1 MDNRPLSQS
10 SLDPGLLAGF
20 TPAQLAQLRRA
31 LDSTPTASSP
41 GPQGPTMSSSAPNTG
56 QPDASPAAAS
66 AAPPIT
72 PYHSHRSHLSLSS
85 LAPPEPPQ
93 LAFSA
98 APAPLFP
105 TYGSQ
110 PAPSLGFPG
119 VMQAAMPL
127 AAPSPTQPFV
137 GFNATQAPGTSQRVN
152 IERRTSAAR
161 NAAGPSRQP
170 RGASS
175 APRATRSRRS
185 QAPVVPRGIH
195 KEIGPCLTEAGQLRL
210 VAHVYP
216 PSLAPD
222 AESMGY
228 KFPLFQFRYS
238 TMRDY
243 LNSFGL
249 ARTYER
255 PFETSI
261 VTFVE
266 DIIADLRA
274 SPLGY
279 DFAQVLNFSQ
289 HRHEQLELQLLSLHN
304 KGTPT
309 QDGQAWLHRYPVAPD
324 MTIATLASSMF
335 VLYFCKP
342 RLCIRDGAL
351 HVYFVVANAP
361 VSLRL
366 PSALPDSPPLPHT
379 CISDGFYNG
388 LPRDGTPGSGHA
400 RDSNVLCDSTCL
412 ARDSELT
419 SSSDTDDEV
428 EEALGLVGPTSPGLE
443 SLSLDDGPA
452 GPTAPAA
459 VSNAPSHPRQR
470 VSARL
475 RRAGQAQLSSIP
487 ALQRTQTI
495 PCFVLDLIPPRL
507 GWSTPYRPASGSY
520 HPAVRCEALAELRN
534 AVFEAAS
541 DGQRPSCRL
550 RIDGS
555 DVPHMA
561 VIFKDMLGQAAV
573 NGDFTH
579 ILAMNRSFRAI
590 QHHEVGDLPLVAS
603 FGDGL
608 ERQTMMVLL
617 AEFSRC
623 LPSYF
628 MTRLGE
634 NSNVLA
640 CPPRALS
647 PAQKEELG
655 ALGAI
660 VGLCLVNGMAIPKI
674 AGEWLIYL
682 LNGCNFEAITR
693 EVTQAFHPRLAAE
706 IIQLDSIG
714 TTGDLTPFEEDFV
727 IYLGK
732 HTALYTIR
740 DEETHAAFA
749 PMLLYKA
756 LLGDD
761 TVAEHTDT
769 RAFRAGFELP
779 CHNGFTLSK
788 AAQAFAGGPAA
799 LVMAACSTRIGSY
812 ESLKPYL
819 DIIVK
824 HTVPLPLKTIAF
836 DDGRASLGDVVRG
849 FLQRTGIPCAASF
862 ERKRAAGTFTS
873 DLVSLE
879 EIDSPS
885 FRPRMLAIAATGSD
899 SIVGSE
905 KIKITFVGNS
915 DEAYACPVA
924 SRAFCEKEGIVSWQT
939 CFKEGVVP
947 TAYLAQLVH
956 EVYDPNSVDKPTS
969 LLNAIDSWLLEELL
983 SAITSPHGGIL

>member
-72 PYHSHRSHLSLSS
+72 PYHSHRSHLSSSS

-137 GFNATQAPGTSQRVN
+137 GFNATQAPGTSQR
-152 IERRTSAAR
+152 SAASW
-161 NAAGPSRQP
+161 GELGSPSDPIATQP
-170 RGASS
+170 GSGR
-175 APRATRSRRS
+175 P
-185 QAPVVPRGIH
+185 PGIH

-836 DDGRASLGDVVRG
+836 DDGRASLGMWSG
-849 FLQRTGIPCAASF
+849 ASSSAQAF
-862 ERKRAAGTFTS
+862 PALRQ
-873 DLVSLE
+873 
-879 EIDSPS
+879 IDSPS

-915 DEAYACPVA
+915 DEA
-924 SRAFCEKEGIVSWQT
+924 WQT

-983 SAITSPHGGIL
+983 SAIASPHGGIL